1 MYFWQ
6 GEAWSGLGGNGRY
19 GRFDDSIWSEVKT
32 AIVRQILE
40 FPFLTGKFGAQKTK
54 GIYRRKREFPF
65 LTGKFEAG
73 LYPRPGIVHFSFH
86 SLQENLKPQNT
97 IKQHW
102 TEWSF
107 HSLQENLKQIP
118 DSQKVG
124 KMWRFHSLQENLK
137 RIFRSLFV
145 PHPQRFHS
153 LQENLKHVGPLLT
166 TRLV

>member
-19 GRFDDSIWSEVKT
+19 GRFDDYIWSEVKT

-86 SLQENLKPQNT
+86 SLQENLK
-97 IKQHW
+97 
-102 TEWSF
+102 
-107 HSLQENLKQIP
+107 QIP